1 MQQNQSV
8 SEMAT
13 EVLARQAGARAKRT
27 GESLEEALR
36 AVLQTE
42 AGRRLAQLRNGVHR
56 DERAEQWQPNLLRE
70 RAEERR
76 LARLREE
83 RRRLREE
90 ERSRAQKAAWES
102 FMRKERRDLEL
113 RKEGQLAE
121 LLGEALAG
129 EPPAALRRL
138 AREDQRQAEEGLV
151 ALTSNGKTFY
161 KLVEEL
167 TEEDMG
173 ARIAADRLRE
183 AWLKERR
190 GRRPVYGGG
199 AQKLGGLWAS
209 KFRCI
214 LQPSTHDCAS
224 SGSHTVRPFSELTRM
239 LSPRIPRASSVP
251 SGRAET
257 L

>member
-13 EVLARQAGARAKRT
+13 EVLARQAGARARRT
-27 GESLEEALR
+27 GESLEAALR

-42 AGRRLAQLRNGVHR
+42 AGRRLGQLRDGVHR
-56 DERAEQWQPNLLRE
+56 NERAEQWQPSLSRE

-76 LARLREE
+76 QAQLEE
-83 RRRLREE
+83 RRRLKAE
-90 ERSRAQKAAWES
+90 ERNRARKAAWES
-102 FMRKERRDLEL
+102 FMRRERLELEL
-113 RKEGQLAE
+113 RREGQLAE

-129 EPPAALRRL
+129 ETPAALRRL
-138 AREDQRQAEEGLV
+138 ALEDQRQAEEGLV
-151 ALTSNGKTFY
+151 ALTRNGKTYY

-190 GRRPVYGGG
+190 DRWLDYGGG
-199 AQKLGGLWAS
+199 SQGEGGL
-209 KFRCI
+209 
-214 LQPSTHDCAS
+214 
-224 SGSHTVRPFSELTRM
+224 
-239 LSPRIPRASSVP
+239 
-251 SGRAET
+251 
-257 L
+257 

>member
-1 MQQNQSV
+1 MQENQSV

-13 EVLARQAGARAKRT
+13 EVLARQAGARAKHT

-42 AGRRLAQLRNGVHR
+42 AGRRLGQLRNGDHR
-56 DERAEQWQPNLLRE
+56 DERAAQWQPNLPRE

-76 LARLREE
+76 QAQLEE
-83 RRRLREE
+83 RRRLQKE
-90 ERSRAQKAAWES
+90 ERNRARKAAWES
-102 FMRKERRDLEL
+102 FMRKERRELEL

-129 EPPAALRRL
+129 ESSAAVRRL
-138 AREDQRQAEEGLV
+138 ALEDQRQAEEGLV
-151 ALTSNGKTFY
+151 ALTSNGKTYY

-167 TEEDMG
+167 TEGDMA

-190 GRRPVYGGG
+190 DRWLGYGGG
-199 AQKLGGLWAS
+199 
-209 KFRCI
+209 
-214 LQPSTHDCAS
+214 
-224 SGSHTVRPFSELTRM
+224 
-239 LSPRIPRASSVP
+239 PRGE
-251 SGRAET
+251 GR

>member
-1 MQQNQSV
+1 MQKNQSV

-13 EVLARQAGARAKRT
+13 EVLARQAGARARRT
-27 GESLEEALR
+27 GESLEVALK

-42 AGRRLAQLRNGVHR
+42 AGRRLVRLRDGVHR
-56 DERAEQWQPNLLRE
+56 DERAEEWQPSLPRE

-83 RRRLREE
+83 RRRLQEE
-90 ERSRAQKAAWES
+90 ERSRVRKAAWES
-102 FMRKERRDLEL
+102 FMRKERLELEL
-113 RKEGQLAE
+113 RKDGQLAG

-129 EPPAALRRL
+129 ETPAALRRL
-138 AREDQRQAEEGLV
+138 ALEDQRQAQEGLV
-151 ALTSNGKTFY
+151 ALTSNGKTYY

-167 TEEDMG
+167 TEGDMA

-190 GRRPVYGGG
+190 DGWLHYGGG
-199 AQKLGGLWAS
+199 SRG
-209 KFRCI
+209 
-214 LQPSTHDCAS
+214 
-224 SGSHTVRPFSELTRM
+224 E
-239 LSPRIPRASSVP
+239 
-251 SGRAET
+251 GR

>member
-1 MQQNQSV
+1 MQHNQSV

-13 EVLARQAGARAKRT
+13 EVLARQAGARARRT

-42 AGRRLAQLRNGVHR
+42 AGRRLGQLRDGPHR
-56 DERAEQWQPNLLRE
+56 DERAKQWQPSLPQE

-76 LARLREE
+76 QARLREE

-90 ERSRAQKAAWES
+90 ERVRARKAAWQS
-102 FMRKERRDLEL
+102 FMRRERREIEL
-113 RKEGQLAE
+113 RKDGQLAE

-129 EPPAALRRL
+129 ETPAALRRL
-138 AREDQRQAEEGLV
+138 ALEDQRQAQEGLV
-151 ALTSNGKTFY
+151 ALTSNGKTYY

-167 TEEDMG
+167 TEGDMG
-173 ARIAADRLRE
+173 ARIAAVRLRE

-190 GRRPVYGGG
+190 DRWLGRREG
-199 AQKLGGLWAS
+199 
-209 KFRCI
+209 
-214 LQPSTHDCAS
+214 
-224 SGSHTVRPFSELTRM
+224 SGQ
-239 LSPRIPRASSVP
+239 
-251 SGRAET
+251 GT

>member
-42 AGRRLAQLRNGVHR
+42 AGRRLGRLRDGEHR
-56 DERAEQWQPNLLRE
+56 DERAEQWQPSLPRE

-90 ERSRAQKAAWES
+90 ERSRARKAAWES
-102 FMRKERRDLEL
+102 FMRKERRELKL

-129 EPPAALRRL
+129 ESPAAVRRL
-138 AREDQRQAEEGLV
+138 ALEDQRQAEEGLV
-151 ALTSNGKTFY
+151 ALTSNGKTYY
-161 KLVEEL
+161 KLLEEL
-167 TEEDMG
+167 TEGDMA

-190 GRRPVYGGG
+190 GGGRGYGGG
-199 AQKLGGLWAS
+199 TK
-209 KFRCI
+209 R
-214 LQPSTHDCAS
+214 
-224 SGSHTVRPFSELTRM
+224 GSRPERG
-239 LSPRIPRASSVP
+239 I
-251 SGRAET
+251 
-257 L
+257 

>member
-42 AGRRLAQLRNGVHR
+42 AGRHLGRLRDGEHR
-56 DERAEQWQPNLLRE
+56 DERAEQWQPSLLQE

-83 RRRLREE
+83 RRRLKEE
-90 ERSRAQKAAWES
+90 ERIRAQKAAWES
-102 FMRKERRDLEL
+102 FMRKERRELEL
-113 RKEGQLAE
+113 RKEGQLAG

-129 EPPAALRRL
+129 ESSAALRRL
-138 AREDQRQAEEGLV
+138 ASEDQRQAEEGLV
-151 ALTSNGKTFY
+151 ALTSNGKTYY

-167 TEEDMG
+167 TEGDME

-190 GRRPVYGGG
+190 DGWLDYGGRPRG
-199 AQKLGGLWAS
+199 EGGL
-209 KFRCI
+209 
-214 LQPSTHDCAS
+214 
-224 SGSHTVRPFSELTRM
+224 
-239 LSPRIPRASSVP
+239 
-251 SGRAET
+251 
-257 L
+257 

>member
-1 MQQNQSV
+1 MQHNQSV

-13 EVLARQAGARAKRT
+13 EVLTRQAGARARRT
-27 GESLEEALR
+27 GESLEAALR

-42 AGRRLAQLRNGVHR
+42 AGRRLGQLRDGVHR
-56 DERAEQWQPNLLRE
+56 NERAKQWQPSLSRE

-76 LARLREE
+76 QAQLEE
-83 RRRLREE
+83 RRRLKAE
-90 ERSRAQKAAWES
+90 ERNRARKAAWES
-102 FMRKERRDLEL
+102 FMRRERRELEL
-113 RKEGQLAE
+113 RKDGQLAE

-129 EPPAALRRL
+129 ETPAALQRL
-138 AREDQRQAEEGLV
+138 ALEDQRQAQEGLV
-151 ALTSNGKTFY
+151 ALTRNGKTYY

-190 GRRPVYGGG
+190 DGWIDYGGG
-199 AQKLGGLWAS
+199 PKG
-209 KFRCI
+209 
-214 LQPSTHDCAS
+214 
-224 SGSHTVRPFSELTRM
+224 E
-239 LSPRIPRASSVP
+239 
-251 SGRAET
+251 GR

>member
-42 AGRRLAQLRNGVHR
+42 AGRHLGRLRDGEHR
-56 DERAEQWQPNLLRE
+56 DERAEQWQPSLLQE

-90 ERSRAQKAAWES
+90 ERIRAQKAAWES

-121 LLGEALAG
+121 LLGEAFAG
-129 EPPAALRRL
+129 GPPAGLRRVGPGEQKQG
-138 AREDQRQAEEGLV
+138 REGL
-151 ALTSNGKTFY
+151 
-161 KLVEEL
+161 
-167 TEEDMG
+167 
-173 ARIAADRLRE
+173 
-183 AWLKERR
+183 
-190 GRRPVYGGG
+190 GGP
-199 AQKLGGLWAS
+199 K
-209 KFRCI
+209 
-214 LQPSTHDCAS
+214 
-224 SGSHTVRPFSELTRM
+224 
-239 LSPRIPRASSVP
+239 
-251 SGRAET
+251 
-257 L
+257 

>member
-1 MQQNQSV
+1 MKQNQSV

-13 EVLARQAGARAKRT
+13 EVLARQAGARTKHT

-42 AGRRLAQLRNGVHR
+42 AGRRLGQLRDGDHR
-56 DERAEQWQPNLLRE
+56 NERADEWQPSLPQE

-76 LARLREE
+76 QAQLEE
-83 RRRLREE
+83 RRRLQEE
-90 ERSRAQKAAWES
+90 QRSRARKAAWES
-102 FMRKERRDLEL
+102 FMRRERRELKL

-129 EPPAALRRL
+129 ETPAALRRL
-138 AREDQRQAEEGLV
+138 ALEDQRQAEEGLV
-151 ALTSNGKTFY
+151 ALTSNGKVCY

-167 TEEDMG
+167 TEGDMG

-190 GRRPVYGGG
+190 GRGGG
-199 AQKLGGLWAS
+199 GGEG
-209 KFRCI
+209 
-214 LQPSTHDCAS
+214 
-224 SGSHTVRPFSELTRM
+224 SGE
-239 LSPRIPRASSVP
+239 
-251 SGRAET
+251 
-257 L
+257 

>member
-1 MQQNQSV
+1 MQKNQSV

-13 EVLARQAGARAKRT
+13 EVLARQAGARAKHT

-42 AGRRLAQLRNGVHR
+42 AGRRLGQLRDGNHR
-56 DERAEQWQPNLLRE
+56 DERAEQWQPNLSRE

-76 LARLREE
+76 QAQLEE
-83 RRRLREE
+83 RRRLQEE
-90 ERSRAQKAAWES
+90 ERSRARKAAWES
-102 FMRKERRDLEL
+102 FMRKERRELKL

-129 EPPAALRRL
+129 ESPAALGRL
-138 AREDQRQAEEGLV
+138 ALEDQRQAEEGLV
-151 ALTSNGKTFY
+151 ALTSNGKTYY

-167 TEEDMG
+167 TEGDMA

-190 GRRPVYGGG
+190 DRWLGYGGG
-199 AQKLGGLWAS
+199 PQG
-209 KFRCI
+209 
-214 LQPSTHDCAS
+214 
-224 SGSHTVRPFSELTRM
+224 E
-239 LSPRIPRASSVP
+239 
-251 SGRAET
+251 GR

>member
-1 MQQNQSV
+1 MQKNQSV

-13 EVLARQAGARAKRT
+13 EVLARQAGARARRT

-42 AGRRLAQLRNGVHR
+42 AGRRLGRLRDGVHR
-56 DERAEQWQPNLLRE
+56 DERADQWQPNLRWE

-76 LARLREE
+76 QGRLREE
-83 RRRLREE
+83 RRRLKEE
-90 ERSRAQKAAWES
+90 ERIRARKAAWES
-102 FMRKERRDLEL
+102 FMRRERRELML

-129 EPPAALRRL
+129 EPPAALQRL

-151 ALTSNGKTFY
+151 ALTSNGKVYY

-167 TEEDMG
+167 TEEDMA

-190 GRRPVYGGG
+190 DGWLDYGGG
-199 AQKLGGLWAS
+199 TKG
-209 KFRCI
+209 
-214 LQPSTHDCAS
+214 
-224 SGSHTVRPFSELTRM
+224 E
-239 LSPRIPRASSVP
+239 
-251 SGRAET
+251 GR

>member
-42 AGRRLAQLRNGVHR
+42 AGRRLGQLRDGEHR
-56 DERAEQWQPNLLRE
+56 DERAKQWQPSLLQE

-90 ERSRAQKAAWES
+90 ERTRAHKAAWES
-102 FMRKERRDLEL
+102 FMRKERRELEL

-151 ALTSNGKTFY
+151 ALTSNGKTYY

-167 TEEDMG
+167 TEGDME

-190 GRRPVYGGG
+190 DGWLDYGGG
-199 AQKLGGLWAS
+199 SQG
-209 KFRCI
+209 
-214 LQPSTHDCAS
+214 
-224 SGSHTVRPFSELTRM
+224 E
-239 LSPRIPRASSVP
+239 
-251 SGRAET
+251 GR